1 LTWKLKL
8 SLADVVNS
16 PQGTSPELEAAQRAL
31 EEAQKAL
38 EKVRVALAELA
49 KLEAE
54 LRAAVAALEAEQK
67 LYNDKCAAL
76 EKKIADPST
85 SSMQKSKASN
95 ELAQLKSEDPL
106 PLRRAKITQEAAVRK
121 VEKQQRQ
128 VRAEEDLLVASVAEA
143 QKAVDA
149 AAAKGGANAPGLLW
163 MVKRDIYEVEKSLPK
178 ARQTMDHSKP
188 FAFEPK

>member
-1 LTWKLKL
+1 LKL
-8 SLADVVNS
+8 SLEDVVNS

-31 EEAQKAL
+31 EEAQAAL
-38 EKVRVALAELA
+38 EKVRLALAELA

-121 VEKQQRQ
+121 VEKQQKA
-128 VRAEEDLLVASVAEA
+128 VRLEEDALVARVAAA

-163 MVKRDIYEVEKSLPK
+163 MVKRDIFEVEKSLPK
-178 ARQTMDHSKP
+178 SRQTFDHSKE
-188 FAFEPK
+188 FTYEPK